1 MQICITVPPNRCA
14 NAATIADILATVL
27 KPERL
32 LKGIIAEDLNSHLQT
47 PYATGP
53 DMTLPSEM
61 TRIEITQPGGPEVLQ
76 PKRVPLPVAAA
87 GEVLIRVRAAG
98 INRPDALQRAGKYP
112 MKPGM
117 NPIPG
122 LEVAGEVVALGA
134 GVSGF
139 AVGDKVCALTNGGG
153 YAEYCTVPAG
163 QTLPIPEGLDWVQAA
178 ALPETFFTVW
188 ANLFGL
194 GGAQRGQRVLIHGG
208 TSGIGTTALMLCR
221 EFGIETFATAGSTEK
236 CAAISELGGQPINY
250 REQDFATVIAQKT
263 AGQGVNAILDIMGA
277 SYLNGNVSAL
287 AMDGRLVMLGFLGGG
302 KANDID
308 LLAIMA
314 KRAVITGSLLRART
328 AEEKA
333 EIAEQ
338 LREHVWPVLVAGR
351 CLPIIDQVYSL
362 HDAVQAHAHMES
374 GDHIGKIVLRVD

>member
-1 MQICITVPPNRCA
+1 
-14 NAATIADILATVL
+14 
-27 KPERL
+27 
-32 LKGIIAEDLNSHLQT
+32 
-47 PYATGP
+47 
-53 DMTLPSEM
+53 MTLPSEM

-76 PKRVPLPVAAA
+76 TRRVPLPVAAA
-87 GEVLIRVRAAG
+87 GEVLIRVHAAG

-122 LEVAGEVVALGA
+122 LEVAGEVVALGS
-134 GVSGF
+134 GVSEF
-139 AVGDKVCALTNGGG
+139 ALGDRVCALTNGGG

-178 ALPETFFTVW
+178 AIPETFFTVW

-194 GGAQRGQRVLIHGG
+194 GAARRGQRVLIHGG

-221 EFGIETFATAGSTEK
+221 EFGIEAFATAGSVDK
-236 CAAISELGGQPINY
+236 CAAISKLGGQPINY
-250 REQDFATVIAQKT
+250 REQDFATVIAEKT

-338 LREHVWPVLVAGR
+338 LREHVWPALAAGR
-351 CLPIIDQVYSL
+351 CLPIIDKVYSL
-362 HDAVQAHAHMES
+362 NDAAQAHARMEG

>member
-1 MQICITVPPNRCA
+1 
-14 NAATIADILATVL
+14 
-27 KPERL
+27 
-32 LKGIIAEDLNSHLQT
+32 
-47 PYATGP
+47 
-53 DMTLPSEM
+53 MTFPSEM

-76 PKRVPLPVAAA
+76 AKRVPLPVAAA
-87 GEVLIRVRAAG
+87 GEVLIRVHAAG

-134 GVSGF
+134 GVSQF

-163 QTLPIPEGLDWVQAA
+163 QTVPIPEGLDWVQAA
-178 ALPETFFTVW
+178 AIPETFFTVW

-194 GGAQRGQRVLIHGG
+194 GNAQRGQRVLIHGG

-221 EFGIETFATAGSTEK
+221 EFGIEAFATAGSADK
-236 CAAISELGGQPINY
+236 CAAISKLGGQPINY
-250 REQDFATVIAQKT
+250 REQDFATVIAEKT
-263 AGQGVNAILDIMGA
+263 AGHGVNAVLDIMGA

-328 AEEKA
+328 TEEKA
-333 EIAEQ
+333 EIAGQ
-338 LREHVWPVLVAGR
+338 LREHVWPALAAGR
-351 CLPIIDQVYSL
+351 CLPIIDKVYSL
-362 HDAVQAHAHMES
+362 HEAAQAHTRMEG
-374 GDHIGKIVLRVD
+374 GDHIGKIVLRVN